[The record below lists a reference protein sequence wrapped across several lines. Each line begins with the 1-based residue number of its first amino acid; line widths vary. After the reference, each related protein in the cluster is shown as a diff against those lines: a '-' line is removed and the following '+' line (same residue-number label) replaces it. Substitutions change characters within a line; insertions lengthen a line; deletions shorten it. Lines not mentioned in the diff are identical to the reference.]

1 MIGSARRG
9 GWRAGARIVEQA
21 MIDKRVKDA
30 AEMESWLRGEGQNNA
45 SAFAMMK
52 KIGELSKA
60 LGKFNAATDVMIEMN
75 DIGTLV
81 DSLPDAG
88 DLFGWDGQKGSSE
101 RYEDKYIEYFLQH

>member
-1 MIGSARRG
+1 MKVGLL
-9 GWRAGARIVEQA
+9 
-21 MIDKRVKDA
+21 KDA

-88 DLFGWDGQKGSSE
+88 DLFGWDGQNGSSE